1 MGIWCGNPF
10 EDHSID
16 KKLNLDHWYNKR
28 KKKKDILY
36 LTKLNEKIVKFLY
49 QSLNSIHKTNYSE
62 KYWRILIGPFLFWTL
77 PSIFDRWENIRFF
90 FRKNKKKY
98 SLISYDKIDFERP
111 LTTLQ
116 MVNLF
121 CNDNH
126 LNHKIFSK
134 IIFSNYSKRVLYS
147 KKKLKT
153 SNNITKY
160 LDNFS
165 WKTNSTNFITS
176 KLKKN
181 SLFFKILLN
190 FNKYLFDRK
199 IFTTRKFFSLN
210 LKLRNLPFSTE
221 DFLRNLYFKF
231 LDKIQNRR
239 IDEKNL
245 IRKSLY

>member
-1 MGIWCGNPF
+1 MIIILTIKF
-10 EDHSID
+10 F
-16 KKLNLDHWYNKR
+16 KKLFFQI
-28 KKKKDILY
+28 IL
-36 LTKLNEKIVKFLY
+36 KE
-49 QSLNSIHKTNYSE
+49 
-62 KYWRILIGPFLFWTL
+62 
-77 PSIFDRWENIRFF
+77 
-90 FRKNKKKY
+90 
-98 SLISYDKIDFERP
+98 
-111 LTTLQ
+111 
-116 MVNLF
+116 F
-121 CNDNH
+121 C
-126 LNHKIFSK
+126 IQ
-134 IIFSNYSKRVLYS
+134 

-221 DFLRNLYFKF
+221 DFFRNLYFKF

-245 IRKSLY
+245 IRKKLILRKKDFQKINLRIFYLILYFTIFQKFMLNIFQMLKKKLIIF